1 MISKKAKFTGK
12 AFVVFRSKADAD
24 TVYKHEKFPFRKCWR
39 ATKSIC
45 NPMDRIFAERADDPN
60 DVIWENASV
69 SNCSRFGRR
78 ILTGIIAAVFIMVNI
93 FALVYINSVKNN
105 AQGSIFVL
113 KEAGTTV

>member
-1 MISKKAKFTGK
+1 
-12 AFVVFRSKADAD
+12 
-24 TVYKHEKFPFRKCWR
+24 
-39 ATKSIC
+39 
-45 NPMDRIFAERADDPN
+45 MDRIFAERADDPN